1 MRGIICQSPRY
12 CGAVNKE
19 TTEGNALRI
28 NDEITAAEVRLIS
41 ADGGQVGVIS
51 LSAARDLA
59 EKEGVD
65 LVEISPDAK
74 PPVCKL
80 LDYGKHKYRENK
92 KRHEARARQKQT
104 EVKEIKFR
112 LSISKADYEV
122 KRRNAERFLAE
133 GNRVK
138 AAVFFRG
145 REIIKQDI
153 GRERLRQFSR
163 ELEGCADVE
172 KTPVMEGRRL
182 MMVLSPKKKATDKPQ
197 PAPAKSADKTPA

>member
-1 MRGIICQSPRY
+1 MRELAVMRGIILFRR
-12 CGAVNKE
+12 AIVARH
-19 TTEGNALRI
+19 TTGENQGNVLRI
-28 NDEITAAEVRLIS
+28 NDEITAAEVRLIG
-41 ADGGQVGVIS
+41 ADGEQVGVIP
-51 LSAARDLA
+51 LSAAYDRADIAGL
-59 EKEGVD
+59 D

-138 AAVFFRG
+138 AAVWFRG
-145 REIIKQDI
+145 REIIKQDM

-163 ELEGCADVE
+163 ELDDCAEVE
-172 KTPVMEGRRL
+172 KAPVMEGRRL
-182 MMVLSPKKKATDKPQ
+182 MMVLSPKKKSD
-197 PAPAKSADKTPA
+197 SKTAEKTA

>member
-1 MRGIICQSPRY
+1 MAP
-12 CGAVNKE
+12 ATPE
-19 TTEGNALRI
+19 TNEGYALRI

-41 ADGGQVGVIS
+41 ADGGQVGVLS
-51 LSAARDLA
+51 LSAALNRA
-59 EKEGVD
+59 EKEGLD
-65 LVEISPDAK
+65 LVEISPAAK

-122 KRRNAERFLAE
+122 KRRNAERFLLD

-138 AAVFFRG
+138 AAVWFRG
-145 REIIKQDI
+145 REIIKRDI
-153 GRERLRQFSR
+153 GLERLLQLSR
-163 ELEGCADVE
+163 ELDEFAEVE
-172 KTPVMEGRRL
+172 KAPMMEGRRL
-182 MMVLSPKKKATDKPQ
+182 MMVLAPKKKTTDKTSGDK
-197 PAPAKSADKTPA
+197 PATNGKAAADNE

>member
-1 MRGIICQSPRY
+1 M
-12 CGAVNKE
+12 
-19 TTEGNALRI
+19 RI

-41 ADGGQVGVIS
+41 ADGGQVGVIT
-51 LSAARDLA
+51 LSAALARA
-59 EKEGVD
+59 EKEGLD
-65 LVEISPDAK
+65 LAEISPGAK

-112 LSISKADYEV
+112 LSISRGDYEV

-138 AAVFFRG
+138 AAVWFRG
-145 REIIKQDI
+145 REIIKQSI
-153 GRERLRQFSR
+153 GLEKLQQLSR
-163 ELEGCADVE
+163 ELSDVAEVE
-172 KTPVMEGRRL
+172 KPPAMEGRRL
-182 MMVLSPKKKATDKPQ
+182 MMVFAPKKKADKDGKADNKGAAQSGDKPAAQ
-197 PAPAKSADKTPA
+197 KADNGAA